1 MFLCGTN
8 LCIRVLQ
15 HQQQAFTKLLR
26 SQVQSCYARL
36 FLNIF
41 FLDPL
46 LAHLQQQRQHSQL
59 SWEPSGKHW
68 WRSVHSLGM
77 ILPEHCWADRKHPK
91 SHLPTRA
98 HGRESSRGCGPSAIC
113 FWASRTHPTHAAHV
127 RGRRFVMWVRMLT
140 HGLISTV
147 LRIHCLS
154 EWWTEWK
161 TFKNQEKEVV

>member
-1 MFLCGTN
+1 MSLCGTN

-46 LAHLQQQRQHSQL
+46 LAHLQQPRQHSQL
-59 SWEPSGKHW
+59 SREPSGKHR

-77 ILPEHCWADRKHPK
+77 ILPEHCWADRKHQSLTFPPEPMGEK
-91 SHLPTRA
+91 AQEAVILLLSVSEQPGHIPHLQPMY
-98 HGRESSRGCGPSAIC
+98 GEDGSLCGSGC
-113 FWASRTHPTHAAHV
+113 
-127 RGRRFVMWVRMLT
+127 
-140 HGLISTV
+140 
-147 LRIHCLS
+147 
-154 EWWTEWK
+154 
-161 TFKNQEKEVV
+161 